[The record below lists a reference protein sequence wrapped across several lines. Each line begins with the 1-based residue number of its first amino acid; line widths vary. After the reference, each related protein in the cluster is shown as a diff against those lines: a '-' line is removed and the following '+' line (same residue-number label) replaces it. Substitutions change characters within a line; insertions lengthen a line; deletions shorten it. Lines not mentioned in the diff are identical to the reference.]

1 MIELKKVSKSFGSYQ
16 ALSQLDLHIA
26 TETTTVLIGASG
38 CGKSTIMRLIT
49 ALIEPDE
56 GSIEFDGE
64 VIDQKNKIS
73 FRQQIGYVIQGG
85 GLFPHLTASDNITLV
100 AKELKH
106 SKSEIAE
113 KLIQLCA
120 LTHFDSEKL
129 LSFPSELS
137 GGQIQRV
144 ALMRA
149 LMLDPKVLLLDEPL
163 GSLDPIIRASLQSDL
178 KEIFQQLKKTVL
190 LVTHDMGEASYFGDT
205 LVLLRQGQIL
215 QQGKLSEFVDAPAN
229 RYVTDFI
236 TSQRSLTW

>member
-16 ALSQLDLHIA
+16 ALSQLDLNVA
-26 TETTTVLIGASG
+26 NEKTTVLIGASG
-38 CGKSTIMRLIT
+38 CGKSTILRLISG
-49 ALIEPDE
+49 LIEPDE
-56 GSIEFDGE
+56 GQIKFED
-64 VIDQKNKIS
+64 VPIDPQNKIS